1 MCQRARMYENAACMS
16 ACTAPASNPPPP
28 GRPAPDPLLAPPR
41 GLAAAYMR
49 ERETVRARAPVISE
63 EIVRLQA
70 QLSENKK
77 ERELRLALH
86 GPIDEKGRPRKSRA
100 CELTVRSPGRPWP
113 PASKRSLPEKVQV
126 ARLVP
131 RLVLFEK
138 SSSYLWCLRIFRG
151 KKGGRRACRR
161 PLIEPNTLWP
171 CFFVLVLWIWVVPS
185 DLQFKAKKR
194 PSWLP

>member
-1 MCQRARMYENAACMS
+1 MTPTNHPERR
-16 ACTAPASNPPPP
+16 
-28 GRPAPDPLLAPPR
+28 
-41 GLAAAYMR
+41 LAAAYMR
-49 ERETVRARAPVISE
+49 ERETVRARAHVISE

-70 QLSENKK
+70 QLSEHKK
-77 ERELRLALH
+77 GRELRLALH

-138 SSSYLWCLRIFRG
+138 S
-151 KKGGRRACRR
+151 
-161 PLIEPNTLWP
+161 
-171 CFFVLVLWIWVVPS
+171 
-185 DLQFKAKKR
+185 
-194 PSWLP
+194 

>member
-1 MCQRARMYENAACMS
+1 MATAAAIGMMADAQQARAET
-16 ACTAPASNPPPP
+16 CTTT
-28 GRPAPDPLLAPPR
+28 RPRSCTKRPSGAIATTPTNHPER
-41 GLAAAYMR
+41 SVAAAYMR

-70 QLSENKK
+70 QLSEHTK

-126 ARLVP
+126 ARPVP

-138 SSSYLWCLRIFRG
+138 S
-151 KKGGRRACRR
+151 
-161 PLIEPNTLWP
+161 
-171 CFFVLVLWIWVVPS
+171 
-185 DLQFKAKKR
+185 
-194 PSWLP
+194 

>member
-1 MCQRARMYENAACMS
+1 
-16 ACTAPASNPPPP
+16 
-28 GRPAPDPLLAPPR
+28 
-41 GLAAAYMR
+41 MR

-126 ARLVP
+126 ARPAP

-138 SSSYLWCLRIFRG
+138 PWLLRF
-151 KKGGRRACRR
+151 
-161 PLIEPNTLWP
+161 PP
-171 CFFVLVLWIWVVPS
+171 
-185 DLQFKAKKR
+185 
-194 PSWLP
+194 